1 MPKNHL
7 KERHQ
12 MSNQPTN
19 ALNVYRKLLEVRKS
33 VPYLQKT
40 ANGHQ
45 YNYVGSSAVLAAVRD
60 KLDEQGLLLFPNVVK
75 RELSQ
80 SAVENK
86 DKYGNLKRTTTYFTE
101 LFIEYTWVDVETG
114 ESVTVP
120 FYAQGIDI
128 GGEKSVGKALT
139 YSEKYFLLKSFN
151 IPTDADDPDSF
162 QQKAEQL
169 SVNYI
174 NEGELMELHTLV
186 EQLADACN
194 ADRSSILK
202 RLQTDLQVKSLDK
215 VTTETVG
222 MVRRALKDWLHKA
235 SQVQQQPPVQQPVQ
249 QTPSQEY
256 ELDASD
262 SQVGVMNEEQSKSN
276 KQPFKVLGMK
286 IGKSAQG
293 AAYADI
299 QLQDMEGKI
308 LHVLARGKQYEM
320 ATQFNQGQV
329 YNLAIEENNGFLFL
343 Q

>member
-7 KERHQ
+7 KERHH
-12 MSNQPTN
+12 MSNQATN

-40 ANGHQ
+40 SNGHQ
-45 YNYVGSSAVLAAVRD
+45 YNFVGSSAVLAAVRD

-80 SAVENK
+80 SAVENT

-151 IPTDADDPDSF
+151 IPTDQDDPDSF

-215 VTTETVG
+215 VTTDTVG

-235 SQVQQQPPVQQPVQ
+235 SQSQQAPVQTVQQA
-249 QTPSQEY
+249 PSQEH

-262 SQVGVMNEEQSKSN
+262 AQVAVMTEEQPKSN

-293 AAYADI
+293 SAYADI
-299 QLQDMEGKI
+299 QLQDMDGKI

>member
-1 MPKNHL
+1 
-7 KERHQ
+7 
-12 MSNQPTN
+12 MSNQPTS

-40 ANGHQ
+40 SSGHQ
-45 YNYVGSSAVLAAVRD
+45 YNFVGSSAVLAAVRD
-60 KLDEQGLLLFPNVVK
+60 KLDEQGLLLFPNVIK

-80 SAVENK
+80 SAVENT

-215 VTTETVG
+215 ITTETVG

-235 SQVQQQPPVQQPVQ
+235 SQVQQQPPVQQTVQ

-256 ELDASD
+256 ELDTSD
-262 SQVGVMNEEQSKSN
+262 SQVAVMNEEQSKSN

>member
-1 MPKNHL
+1 
-7 KERHQ
+7 
-12 MSNQPTN
+12 MSNQSTN
-19 ALNVYRKLLEVRKS
+19 ALNVYRKLLEVRRA

-120 FYAQGIDI
+120 FYAQGIDV

-151 IPTDADDPDSF
+151 IPTDQDDPDSF

-174 NEGELMELHTLV
+174 NERELMELHTLV
-186 EQLADACN
+186 EQLADACSV
-194 ADRSSILK
+194 DSSSIMK
-202 RLQTDLQVKSLDK
+202 RLQTDLHVKSLDK

-222 MVRRALKDWLHKA
+222 SVRRALKSWIVKAKQAQKA
-235 SQVQQQPPVQQPVQ
+235 SSAPQKPQPTQMHDV
-249 QTPSQEY
+249 
-256 ELDASD
+256 ELDPSD
-262 SQVGVMNEEQSKSN
+262 SQVALQVDEDQKSN
-276 KQPFKVLGMK
+276 KQPFKVNGVK

-293 AAYADI
+293 SAYADI

-320 ATQFNQGQV
+320 ATQFNKGQV

-343 Q
+343 QS